1 MFGVV
6 YRRRTLY
13 HLATNVVSSRLMNWA
28 FRFCLIRIYERT
40 TGIALIHS
48 ETILNQDY
56 LLN

>member
-28 FRFCLIRIYERT
+28 FRFCLIRIYERIK
-40 TGIALIHS
+40 GIALIHS
-48 ETILNQDY
+48 EIILNQDY
-56 LLN
+56 